1 MSTVSSRRVAKNT
14 VVLYFRMLLTMA
26 ISLYTSRVV
35 LSILG
40 ASDYG
45 LYNVVGGVVTMF
57 SFLNSSLG
65 AGTSRYISFEL
76 GKGDERRLSSIF
88 NAALTSHIG
97 ISLIIFV
104 LAETIG
110 LWFVNTQMVFDADRT
125 LAVNVVYQMSVL
137 TAMISFA
144 QVPFTADIIA
154 HEQMTVYAYGSIG
167 EVLLKLLMVIILQ
180 HLGGFDELIVYAI
193 MLFVVQ
199 TCAAWF
205 YRFYCVSHYPESK
218 WRVIK
223 DKSIY
228 KEIISFSGWDILGN
242 LTIVTQGQGINI
254 LLNIYFGP
262 IVNAARAIS
271 FQVQGAFQQFTS
283 GFMMAV
289 NPQIIKSYARD
300 EKQEM
305 IGLINNSSLF
315 AFYLLLLFMF
325 PVLFKIETVLNLWLG
340 EYPADTPIFTIL
352 VLGTIMVRA
361 LALSVVRGTHA
372 TGDIKSLNIYAGT
385 LGLLP
390 LPVAWI
396 CFKLGA
402 SSVSAFWIVFI
413 WSFCANAVEIV
424 ILKTKLKD
432 LFSIRKHILYVYLR
446 CFLMTIAVFFPVYYF
461 STLFGDTFIQFCL
474 FYGCCLISEGI
485 LVFLFGIPKDLKNR
499 LLQIIKEK
507 YELRKAK

>member
-1 MSTVSSRRVAKNT
+1 
-14 VVLYFRMLLTMA
+14 MLLTMA

-76 GKGDERRLSSIF
+76 GKGDETRLLSIF

-97 ISLIIFV
+97 VSLIIFV
-104 LAETIG
+104 LAETVG

-125 LAVNVVYQMSVL
+125 VAVNVVYQMSVL

-167 EVLLKLLMVIILQ
+167 EVLLKLLLVIILQ
-180 HLGGFDELIVYAI
+180 LVSGLDSLIVYAVMI
-193 MLFVVQ
+193 FVVQ
-199 TCAAWF
+199 ACAACF
-205 YRFYCVSHYPESK
+205 YRFYCIRHYPESK
-218 WRVIK
+218 WKLVK
-223 DKSIY
+223 EKTIY

-254 LLNIYFGP
+254 LLNIFFGP

-283 GFMMAV
+283 SFMMAV
-289 NPQIIKSYARD
+289 NPQIIKSYARE
-300 EKQEM
+300 EKNEM

-325 PVLFKIETVLNLWLG
+325 PVLFKIEPILKLWLG
-340 EYPADTPIFTIL
+340 EYPADTPIFTLL

-361 LALSVVRGTHA
+361 LALPIVRGTHA

-390 LPVAWI
+390 LPIAWI
-396 CFKLGA
+396 CFKIGA
-402 SSVSAFWIVFI
+402 PAVSAFWIVFI
-413 WSFCANAVEIV
+413 WSFCANAVEII
-424 ILKTKLKD
+424 ILKTKLKEF
-432 LFSIRKHILYVYLR
+432 FSIRKHLSYVYLR
-446 CFLMTIAVFFPVYYF
+446 CVAMTLIVLVPIYFLNII
-461 STLFGDTFIQFCL
+461 FGDTFFQFCL
-474 FYGCCLISEGI
+474 FYGCSILVGGV
-485 LVFLFGIPKDLKNR
+485 LVFLFGIPKDLRTR
-499 LLQIIKEK
+499 LLQIVREK